1 MDVDVN
7 TLHQEFRNLL
17 GEKNVVLVTGVVRD
31 NVNLKL
37 GFIIRDTSQEIINW
51 WNTNVVSCAG
61 NRSTKANLDNEEVT
75 DTVELEAGEIVY
87 HFVRRTDLV
96 IRFVD
101 RSGETIEIN
110 EYRLSICI

>member
-1 MDVDVN
+1 MYVF
-7 TLHQEFRNLL
+7 TLHKEFRKLL
-17 GEKNVVLVTGVVRD
+17 GKRAVFLVTGVVRD

-37 GFIIRDTSQEIINW
+37 GFIIRDTSQEIISW
-51 WNTNVVSCAG
+51 WNTNVASCAG

-101 RSGETIEIN
+101 RSSETIEIN